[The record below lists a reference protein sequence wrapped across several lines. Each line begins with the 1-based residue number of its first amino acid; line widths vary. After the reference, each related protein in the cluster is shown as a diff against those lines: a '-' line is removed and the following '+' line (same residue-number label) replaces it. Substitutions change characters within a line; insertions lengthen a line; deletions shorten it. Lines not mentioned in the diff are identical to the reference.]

1 MTFQNA
7 RFQNLYLLS
16 FLRKLVRMYTEK
28 EDVGGRR
35 KGDLPEERSEEC
47 FDDGEDDDDDDRRSQ
62 DDTKR
67 QRDSGGIFPHRK

>member
-1 MTFQNA
+1 
-7 RFQNLYLLS
+7 
-16 FLRKLVRMYTEK
+16 MYTEK

-47 FDDGEDDDDDDRRSQ
+47 FDDGEEDDDDDDDDDRTSQ

-67 QRDSGGIFPHRK
+67 QRDSGEIFPHRK